1 MKQQSRTVPRR
12 RQSVSPTPRHLPLV
26 DILIDT
32 QAELQEL
39 VVASGLKVLEAMLE
53 EDRAAVCGPRYAHQP
68 ARQAYRTGHTP
79 SQVVL
84 GGRKVAIRWP
94 RARRAGEEVPL
105 PTARAFANADP
116 LNRRVVDQML
126 IGVATRQYARSLDP
140 LGADVTTRGTSKRA
154 VSRRVVAQTQAQLDA
169 WRATPL
175 DALDLVGLLIDGVHV
190 GGHGIVVARGIDT
203 MGAKHPLGLWEGAT
217 ENATVCQGLL
227 TNLGS
232 RGLRTDRSLLVIV
245 VGAKALDTAVT
256 QTFGRAALV
265 QRCQVHKG
273 RNILEHLPEAQRPWV
288 KAVLTRAYTNSHVKT
303 AKRLLQDLARR
314 LDTDY
319 PSAATSVR
327 EGLDET
333 LTVLGVGLS
342 ERLQR
347 SLATTNA
354 IESLL
359 SRTRHVQRQVKRWR
373 GGTMVLRWVAAGVLE
388 GCFRY
393 QLLLPRPYLVLT
405 KPLRLDIQCRRARP
419 RLPARRRSGSRWP
432 LTSRASRT
440 RTAWPVSATATSGCG
455 WMRTACP
462 TRWTSPTRPTPWST
476 PTLGKTLKVR
486 VTFDDDVG
494 HTETLTSAA
503 TATVTTA
510 AGAPGSPRNLS
521 ATVGVGQVVLVWE
534 HPIGA
539 GTARAPY
546 VTSER
551 RVTSNIHP
559 RRFVGVSGNTSRPPS
574 FKGRV
579 PTARPRCQTR
589 RVSRSARPHPSSPL
603 QAEACRHSDTGS
615 GPGGLACPPI
625 PC

>member
-1 MKQQSRTVPRR
+1 MKKQSRTVPRR

-84 GGRKVAIRWP
+84 GGRKVAIRRP
-94 RARRAGEEVPL
+94 RARRAGAEVPL

-154 VSRRVVAQTQAQLDA
+154 VSRRFVAQTQAQLDA

-190 GGHGIVVARGIDT
+190 GGHCIVVARGIDT

-245 VGAKALDTAVT
+245 DGAKALDTAVT
-256 QTFGRAALV
+256 QTVGRAALV

-288 KAVLTRAYTNSHVKT
+288 KAGPHA
-303 AKRLLQDLARR
+303 RLHEQPRQDGHA
-314 LDTDY
+314 
-319 PSAATSVR
+319 SAA
-327 EGLDET
+327 
-333 LTVLGVGLS
+333 
-342 ERLQR
+342 
-347 SLATTNA
+347 
-354 IESLL
+354 
-359 SRTRHVQRQVKRWR
+359 
-373 GGTMVLRWVAAGVLE
+373 
-388 GCFRY
+388 
-393 QLLLPRPYLVLT
+393 
-405 KPLRLDIQCRRARP
+405 
-419 RLPARRRSGSRWP
+419 
-432 LTSRASRT
+432 
-440 RTAWPVSATATSGCG
+440 
-455 WMRTACP
+455 
-462 TRWTSPTRPTPWST
+462 
-476 PTLGKTLKVR
+476 
-486 VTFDDDVG
+486 
-494 HTETLTSAA
+494 
-503 TATVTTA
+503 
-510 AGAPGSPRNLS
+510 
-521 ATVGVGQVVLVWE
+521 
-534 HPIGA
+534 
-539 GTARAPY
+539 
-546 VTSER
+546 
-551 RVTSNIHP
+551 
-559 RRFVGVSGNTSRPPS
+559 
-574 FKGRV
+574 
-579 PTARPRCQTR
+579 
-589 RVSRSARPHPSSPL
+589 
-603 QAEACRHSDTGS
+603 
-615 GPGGLACPPI
+615 GPGAARGH
-625 PC
+625 

>member
-39 VVASGLKVLEAMLE
+39 VVASGLKVLDAMLE

-84 GGRKVAIRWP
+84 GGRTVAIRRP

-126 IGVATRQYARSLDP
+126 TVWRPARMRGVWNRSAP
-140 LGADVTTRGTSKRA
+140 TSP
-154 VSRRVVAQTQAQLDA
+154 RV
-169 WRATPL
+169 
-175 DALDLVGLLIDGVHV
+175 DLVGLLIDGVHV
-190 GGHGIVVARGIDT
+190 GGHCIVVARGIDK

-232 RGLRTDRSLLVIV
+232 RGRRTDRSLLVIV
-245 VGAKALDTAVT
+245 DGAKALDTAVT
-256 QTFGRAALV
+256 QTFWRAALV

-359 SRTRHVQRQVKRWR
+359 SRTRHVPRHVKRWR

-388 GCFRY
+388 TAKGFRRVQGC
-393 QLLLPRPYLVLT
+393 QDMPALVAAL
-405 KPLRLDIQCRRARP
+405 RARDA
-419 RLPARRRSGSRWP
+419 RLGFGES
-432 LTSRASRT
+432 
-440 RTAWPVSATATSGCG
+440 
-455 WMRTACP
+455 
-462 TRWTSPTRPTPWST
+462 
-476 PTLGKTLKVR
+476 
-486 VTFDDDVG
+486 
-494 HTETLTSAA
+494 
-503 TATVTTA
+503 
-510 AGAPGSPRNLS
+510 
-521 ATVGVGQVVLVWE
+521 
-534 HPIGA
+534 
-539 GTARAPY
+539 
-546 VTSER
+546 SEM
-551 RVTSNIHP
+551 V
-559 RRFVGVSGNTSRPPS
+559 
-574 FKGRV
+574 
-579 PTARPRCQTR
+579 A
-589 RVSRSARPHPSSPL
+589 
-603 QAEACRHSDTGS
+603 
-615 GPGGLACPPI
+615 
-625 PC
+625 